1 VVFFFADTLRTA
13 KLSAVHIQT
22 VGFSFICLDCSDKMV
37 PESKESGGTSEFIA
51 QRFKSERSQKYYCIK
66 ERRLNESVCLF

>member
-1 VVFFFADTLRTA
+1 MVFFLADTLRTA

-37 PESKESGGTSEFIA
+37 SESKKSGETSEITA